1 MTTLEDKMRISILLA
16 IVAVVLT
23 GVPAESFADGA
34 APQRQVKR
42 LDNRSATVVS
52 APRQQVK
59 KLLTSTPA
67 YRPL

>member
-1 MTTLEDKMRISILLA
+1 MRIYILLA

-23 GVPAESFADGA
+23 GVPADGFAGSI
-34 APQRQVKR
+34 APQRQIKR
-42 LDNRSATVVS
+42 LDNRSATVVPV
-52 APRQQVK
+52 PRQQVK